1 MGTSKD
7 YFVPEK
13 LFLCSALCKDP
24 AIQKSSNDNNLLLWL
39 GILWKSRNGRDASR
53 GELALLL
60 SVAVSFLWTPYG
72 NMLVLKH
79 IFCVWEVFGHVHPIQ
94 FLLYKEN
101 RYVAFLLVEKKN
113 WHISP
118 CWGSDYC
125 INYCINYC
133 WMTPKSEHTGPH
145 FSEEKKKSF
154 FVPICI
160 NLEQYFVIFLEVQA
174 LPCIISLVL
183 GWIQLTSVS
192 LGWKPDIAKYINC
205 LCSNSIWIQVMAF
218 PSLKCMS
225 SM

>member
-1 MGTSKD
+1 MSAHSSLHKQ
-7 YFVPEK
+7 
-13 LFLCSALCKDP
+13 LFTHLFFYSFFSSNLSFWELLKIILSQKSCFRARKFCAKDP

-39 GILWKSRNGRDASR
+39 SILWKSRNGRDASR

-101 RYVAFLLVEKKN
+101 RYVAFLLVVKKN

-145 FSEEKKKSF
+145 FSEERK
-154 FVPICI
+154 
-160 NLEQYFVIFLEVQA
+160 NHFLCPFA
-174 LPCIISLVL
+174 L
-183 GWIQLTSVS
+183 
-192 LGWKPDIAKYINC
+192 
-205 LCSNSIWIQVMAF
+205 IWNNILWF
-218 PSLKCMS
+218 S
-225 SM
+225 